1 MRHDGFRCGAHSRPA
16 PCLGS
21 AASIPDA
28 KASLWMM
35 GCSPACHP
43 MVWCVFAAI
52 RSIAVLPSRKA
63 LLRTSAT
70 LRAKVLQIAAKTIQ
84 AGGANTTILLRKI
97 ARRAFTARRRREWIC
112 QRQIAEQSECRDE
125 HYRASEHKRPPRG
138 GASQTGHRFKH
149 EHSLY
154 PGFDYYSAPFGARCI

>member
-1 MRHDGFRCGAHSRPA
+1 MTVVP
-16 PCLGS
+16 
-21 AASIPDA
+21 
-28 KASLWMM
+28 
-35 GCSPACHP
+35 PACHP

-84 AGGANTTILLRKI
+84 AEGANTTILLRKI
-97 ARRAFTARRRREWIC
+97 ARRAR
-112 QRQIAEQSECRDE
+112 
-125 HYRASEHKRPPRG
+125 RPPRG

-154 PGFDYYSAPFGARCI
+154 LGFD